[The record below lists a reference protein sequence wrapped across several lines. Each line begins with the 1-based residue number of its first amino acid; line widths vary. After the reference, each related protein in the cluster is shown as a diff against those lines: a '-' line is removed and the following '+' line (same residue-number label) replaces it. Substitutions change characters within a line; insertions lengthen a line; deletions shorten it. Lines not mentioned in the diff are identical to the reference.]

1 MIIYKILFLL
11 FLITS
16 TLFGVFGFYQP
27 VLLYMEIAVVLCMI
41 LWLFLRKKSPS
52 ICLISSIIVTATGI
66 LFGANPFFM
75 ILYCGLSLGSWD
87 ITLMEL
93 QISGNAKG
101 TKVNL
106 YNSMR
111 FISLGLTLV
120 ISFVII
126 FISRF
131 TNLKLPF
138 FVIIILVIFSFI
150 CIYHVVDIFNKRQK

>member
-1 MIIYKILFLL
+1 MVIYKILFLI
-11 FLITS
+11 FLIAS
-16 TLFGVFGFYQP
+16 TLFEFFGFYQP
-27 VLLYMEIAVVLCMI
+27 GLLYMEIAVVFCVI
-41 LWLFLRKKSPS
+41 LWVFLRKKSPS
-52 ICLISSIIVTATGI
+52 ICLISSIIVTATGL

-75 ILYCGLSLGSWD
+75 VLYCGLSLGSWD

-126 FISRF
+126 FIFRF
-131 TNLKLPF
+131 INLKLPF
-138 FVIIILVIFSFI
+138 FIILILVIFSFI
-150 CIYHVVDIFNKRQK
+150 CIYRIVDIFSKRQK